1 MPGEP
6 LYGID
11 FFGTFVELVYDV
23 GQQATSGSED
33 AVSHIG
39 NKLFVRF

>member
-11 FFGTFVELVYDV
+11 LFGTFVELVYDV
-23 GQQATSGSED
+23 GQQAISGSED

-39 NKLFVRF
+39 SKLLVRF